1 MDYTVLKK
9 ELEADPLGLG
19 YEPLL
24 ASGNDTGLCAL
35 LNSHS
40 GLGTGTVNLSSVS
53 RTDFLLAIAPAY
65 LVLPTLNASVQA
77 KWDRILAVIGAA
89 DRIDCTDPR
98 VQALLSAAVIDG
110 VLTSDQAIAI
120 NQCIGSRAE
129 VLLGPGTELSIG
141 DISFALR
148 KVR

>member
-19 YEPLL
+19 YAPLL

-35 LNSHS
+35 LNSRI
-40 GLGTGTVNLSSVS
+40 GPGTGVVSLSSVS
-53 RTDFLLAIAPAY
+53 RTDFLLACAPAY
-65 LVLPTLNASVQA
+65 LVLPTLNAAVQA

-110 VLTSDQAIAI
+110 VLTSDQATAI
-120 NQCIGSRAE
+120 NQRTGSRAE
-129 VLLGPGTELSIG
+129 VLLGAGVALTES
-141 DISFALR
+141 DVVQALR
-148 KVR
+148 G

>member
-19 YEPLL
+19 YAPLL
-24 ASGNDTGLCAL
+24 DSGDDTGLCAL

-40 GLGTGTVNLSSVS
+40 GFGAATVSVPSVS

-65 LVLPTLNASVQA
+65 LVLPTLNAFVQA

-98 VQALLSAAVIDG
+98 VQALLSAAVVDG
-110 VLTSDQAIAI
+110 VLTSDQATAI
-120 NQCIGSRAE
+120 NTRTGSRAE
-129 VLLGPGTELSIG
+129 VLLGPGTELSTG